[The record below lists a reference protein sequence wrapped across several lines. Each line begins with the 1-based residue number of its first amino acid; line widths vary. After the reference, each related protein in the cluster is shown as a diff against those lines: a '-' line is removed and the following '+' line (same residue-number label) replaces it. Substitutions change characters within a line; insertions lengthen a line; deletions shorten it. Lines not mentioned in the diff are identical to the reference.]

1 MGTNSSGVYR
11 IPYYDGT
18 PVRCTADDTTHS
30 PPNRIDLTAQ
40 GDDRFNLVVATGDGI
55 VRLIVDNFCENRP
68 GLDPCNNNYVWIE
81 HSNGEWTKYSHMI
94 RNSVR
99 RGAGVSEGLRVR
111 AGRILGIEGDVGCA
125 DGQHL
130 HFEVAELGADSA
142 AARNP
147 VDCKAASNPIGC
159 DGVLKDKSRN
169 RVPVISNVPLNKF
182 EEGEE
187 YVVPIRRAVLLSASE
202 IKFGPVRPTERA
214 RRTLTIKNTWGAD
227 IAVTLSDPIGNIF
240 AWIPVHHGPWPRM
253 PHECRPRLFCPFG
266 RGVPAGH
273 PHHHHRR
280 LPENGQAGG
289 PRPVH
294 PRSNPLSYVTFS
306 IPIPR

>member
-11 IPYYDGT
+11 IPYCDGT

-30 PPNRIDLTAQ
+30 PPNRIDLAAQ
-40 GDDRFNLVVATGDGI
+40 GEDRFNLVVAAADGI

-99 RGAGVSEGLRVR
+99 RGAGLRVR

-130 HFEVAELGADSA
+130 HFEVAELGADS
-142 AARNP
+142 
-147 VDCKAASNPIGC
+147 NPISC

-169 RVPVISNVPLNKF
+169 RPLAKDASMNVDLDFLPL
-182 EEGEE
+182 
-187 YVVPIRRAVLLSASE
+187 RARGRCWAPSPSPPSTARERSSWRAASSPS
-202 IKFGPVRPTERA
+202 PVRSPELRHLLHTDFQIVGQLGHSA
-214 RRTLTIKNTWGAD
+214 L
-227 IAVTLSDPIGNIF
+227 
-240 AWIPVHHGPWPRM
+240 
-253 PHECRPRLFCPFG
+253 
-266 RGVPAGH
+266 PAGPAKNSEGCRH
-273 PHHHHRR
+273 VAAEEEE
-280 LPENGQAGG
+280 LDSSADGE
-289 PRPVH
+289 
-294 PRSNPLSYVTFS
+294 L
-306 IPIPR
+306 